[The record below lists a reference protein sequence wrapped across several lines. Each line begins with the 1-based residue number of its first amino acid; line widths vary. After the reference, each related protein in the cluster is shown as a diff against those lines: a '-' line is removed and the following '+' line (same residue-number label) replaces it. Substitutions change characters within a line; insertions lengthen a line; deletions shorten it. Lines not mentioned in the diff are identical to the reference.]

1 MNLSDFRRLLGAD
14 PGNPD
19 PEFLRARDAS
29 PEHAAAAAASDR
41 FERLLRRALGLP
53 PPEGWAAELGNLPLR
68 ARRRPQVFRLA
79 LAASLVLAL
88 AAAFLYWRQ
97 DQGPQTIEE
106 YVAQHFHHD
115 GPLVLERGAG
125 QIADNVE
132 AMLAPFGFGMEPG
145 AAGQVGFL
153 MLCPTPDGI
162 GVHFMVHTETGPV
175 TVILMPR
182 TPVDDG
188 RRFDFDGMQAELVAL
203 PRGSAAIVARTDQDI
218 GGMHEFVQ
226 RSLRPV
232 PIQS

>member
-1 MNLSDFRRLLGAD
+1 MNLPDAD
-14 PGNPD
+14 
-19 PEFLRARDAS
+19 
-29 PEHAAAAAASDR
+29 SDR
-41 FERLLRRALGLP
+41 FERLLREALELP
-53 PPEGWAAELGNLPLR
+53 PPAGWTADLERLPAR
-68 ARRRPQVFRLA
+68 SRRRPQIFRFA
-79 LAASLVLAL
+79 LAAAVVLAL
-88 AAAFLYWRQ
+88 AAAFLFSRL

-115 GPLVLERGAG
+115 GPLVLERGVG

-132 AMLAPFGFGMEPG
+132 AMLAPFGFGMEPA

-175 TVILMPR
+175 TIILMPR
-182 TPVDDG
+182 TSVDDG

-226 RSLRPV
+226 ASLRPV
-232 PIQS
+232 AIES